1 MKTFDNYTIEQFNLV
16 TGTNLT
22 KNMTFREADE
32 EIEKQ
37 EVSYFYISMN
47 KNDVLEAIENEKEVA
62 EALDLRLINIQDLGI
77 FIATY

>member
-1 MKTFDNYTIEQFNLV
+1 MKTFDNYTIEEFNLV

-22 KNMTFREADE
+22 KDITFQEANDE
-32 EIEKQ
+32 I
-37 EVSYFYISMN
+37 EVSYFYISMDES
-47 KNDVLEAIENEKEVA
+47 DVLEAIENEKEVA